1 MDLETVRELYV
12 AKLKDLYSVE
22 KQLVQALPKM
32 ARHATTPELKQA
44 FETHVAETRKHVE
57 RLDYIF
63 DALEASPGGRHC
75 RQMEALLEDAGE
87 LADEGAAADVL
98 DAGLISRA
106 QYVEHYEIAAYGTV
120 RRYAL
125 VLGEV
130 DHLRLLQQTLHE
142 EAVVDEWLTDIA
154 QVSLRRESVMSD
166 HAAVARQVNR
176 NVRDRDVTRPPV
188 FDRLTLRDEPRG
200 IRHTSPDSIWEPHD
214 G

>member
-1 MDLETVRELYV
+1 MDLETLRELYV
-12 AKLKDLYSVE
+12 AKLNDLYSVE

-32 ARHATTPELKQA
+32 AKHATTPELKQA
-44 FETHVAETRKHVE
+44 FESHFEETQKHVE
-57 RLDYIF
+57 RLDHIF
-63 DALEASPGGRHC
+63 DTLDATPSGRHC

-120 RRYAL
+120 RRYAMI
-125 VLGEV
+125 LGEA

-154 QVSLRRESVMSD
+154 QASLRGEVAMSGQ
-166 HAAVARQVNR
+166 AADAAQVNR
-176 NVRDRDVTRPPV
+176 DVRDREVTRPAV
-188 FDRLTLRDEPRG
+188 FDRLTLREESRG
-200 IRHTSPDSIWEPHD
+200 IRHGPRDSTREAHD
-214 G
+214 R

>member
-1 MDLETVRELYV
+1 MDLETLRELYV

-32 ARHATTPELKQA
+32 AKHATTPELKQA
-44 FETHVAETRKHVE
+44 FETHFAETRKHVE

-63 DALEASPGGRHC
+63 DTLEASPGGRHC

-154 QVSLRRESVMSD
+154 QVTLHKESAMGD
-166 HAAVARQVNR
+166 HAADARQGNR
-176 NVRDRDVTRPPV
+176 NVRDRDVTRPAV
-188 FDRLTLRDEPRG
+188 FDRVTLRDEPRG
-200 IRHTSPDSIWEPHD
+200 IRHRLPDGLWEPHE

>member
-1 MDLETVRELYV
+1 MDLETLRELYV

-32 ARHATTPELKQA
+32 AKHATTPELKQA
-44 FETHVAETRKHVE
+44 FETHSVETRKHVE

-63 DALEASPGGRHC
+63 DTLEASPGGRHC

-87 LADEGAAADVL
+87 FADEGAAADVL

-142 EAVVDEWLTDIA
+142 EAVADEWLTDIA
-154 QVSLRRESVMSD
+154 QLSLRSD
-166 HAAVARQVNR
+166 HAVGARQVNR
-176 NVRDRDVTRPPV
+176 DVRDRDVTRPAV

-200 IRHTSPDSIWEPHD
+200 IRHRSPDAIWEPQD